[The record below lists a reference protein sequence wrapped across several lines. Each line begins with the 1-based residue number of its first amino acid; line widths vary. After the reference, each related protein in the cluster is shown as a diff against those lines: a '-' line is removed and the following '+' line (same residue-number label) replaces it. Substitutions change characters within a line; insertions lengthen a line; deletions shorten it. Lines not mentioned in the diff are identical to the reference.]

1 MNGATRFMKN
11 LVSLAGFLVLISTM
25 FAFSLTGRVYA
36 QEAKDIVINK
46 SVRKINSEV
55 FTTKLNDIKDGET
68 IEFMVVVKNVS
79 NHDIPQAK
87 VIDTLPIQMIYISS
101 DLFPDGVS
109 KQKNTT
115 SYLWIVRGLK
125 AGEQKAF
132 HYRVKVDFTSE
143 SSGKCFKN
151 TANVAIGTTVKDVS
165 SSNICVIG
173 GDNVLGAITTQPGTA
188 IFGEN
193 SIVFSFVLVGLGFLL
208 LLSSRVFTSTRLSSK
223 VRP

>member
-1 MNGATRFMKN
+1 MKGATRFMKN
-11 LVSLAGFLVLISTM
+11 LVGFTSFLVLIFAV
-25 FAFSLTGRVYA
+25 FAFSLAGRVYA

-55 FTTKLNDIKDGET
+55 FTTKLNNVKDGET

-79 NHDIPQAK
+79 DYYFPQVK

-101 DLFPDGVS
+101 DLFPDGVL

-115 SYLWIVRGLK
+115 SYLWIIRGLK
-125 AGEQKAF
+125 AGEQKVF
-132 HYRVKVDFTSE
+132 HYRVKVDFRSE

-151 TANVAIGTTVKDVS
+151 TANAAIGTTVKDVS
-165 SSNICVIG
+165 ASNICVIG

-193 SIVFSFVLVGLGFLL
+193 SVIFSLALVGLGFLL
-208 LLSSRVFTSTRLSSK
+208 LLSLRVFPFTRLSSK
-223 VRP
+223 VWP